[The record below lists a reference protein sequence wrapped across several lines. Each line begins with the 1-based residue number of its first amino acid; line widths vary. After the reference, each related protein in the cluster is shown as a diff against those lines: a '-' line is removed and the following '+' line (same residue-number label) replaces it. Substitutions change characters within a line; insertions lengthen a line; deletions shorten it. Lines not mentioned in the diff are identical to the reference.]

1 MNNIEKKINAK
12 EEARE
17 QSKFVETYYER
28 IKKAFDDSQKN
39 DDFDRIWS
47 NAIKATKA
55 QVIFE
60 TLHPESKKGRK
71 TKEEGSDE
79 RFIGRN
85 IDEIDGLIDDKYDD
99 PELIIQAYRTIRQKK
114 TINTSDV
121 GKAMLTD
128 PKVIEGRKAIA
139 RDEKNQRTDN
149 SEKKP
154 TDE

>member
-1 MNNIEKKINAK
+1 MSVWGSGSSEMKKPP
-12 EEARE
+12 EAARAVVHNLFSLICPNCGHLFRVLKWL
-17 QSKFVETYYER
+17 QSVGICGIIGK
-28 IKKAFDDSQKN
+28 
-39 DDFDRIWS
+39 
-47 NAIKATKA
+47 
-55 QVIFE
+55 
-60 TLHPESKKGRK
+60 
-71 TKEEGSDE
+71 KEEGSDE
-79 RFIGRN
+79 SFIGRN

-128 PKVIEGRKAIA
+128 PKVIEGRKEIA